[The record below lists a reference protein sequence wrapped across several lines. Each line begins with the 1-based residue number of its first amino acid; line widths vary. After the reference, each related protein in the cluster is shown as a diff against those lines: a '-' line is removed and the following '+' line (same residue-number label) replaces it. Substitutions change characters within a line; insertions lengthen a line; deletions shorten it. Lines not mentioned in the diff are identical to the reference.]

1 MSWSLLLTTEVGMI
15 STLHNLVQNILH
27 EMWLVLVGCQLVVY
41 ILCNKADSSQKMSK
55 YEVSF
60 FIDFIDQHNLDNIL
74 IIVDQGLYS

>member
-1 MSWSLLLTTEVGMI
+1 MI
-15 STLHNLVQNILH
+15 STLHNLVLNILL

-41 ILCNKADSSQKMSK
+41 SLCYKVESSQKMLQ

-74 IIVDQGLYS
+74 VIIDQGLYSC